1 VDQAVAAQTGGNNKL
16 VYYEHTE
23 MFFIQEVKRLAFLKR
38 FMLILAL
45 LICGLL
51 LTGCSD
57 SAENSDVSDDID
69 EILED
74 ELPAEDEPEDP
85 EALQEDEE
93 AKESSGTSSTGASF
107 KHEVKMDVDGVI
119 EKDQGEQWWVMD

>member
-1 VDQAVAAQTGGNNKL
+1 
-16 VYYEHTE
+16 
-23 MFFIQEVKRLAFLKR
+23 MAFSKR
-38 FMLILAL
+38 FMIILAL
-45 LICGLL
+45 LLFGLL

-57 SAENSDVSDDID
+57 PADNDDALD
-69 EILED
+69 EADEALED

-85 EALQEDEE
+85 EALPEDEDTD
-93 AKESSGTSSTGASF
+93 KSSGTSSTGASF